1 MSSSP
6 DEASLRAQHKLRM
19 CWMPWLYFRAKP
31 EIAVWAREWQ
41 REVHARV
48 MSLERVQIDA
58 AAFVAPDAR
67 LFAEPHREI
76 VIGSGASVAAEC
88 VLHGPIRLA
97 SEVSLNPRVVLDA
110 GGAGIE
116 IGQGTRIATG
126 VHVFAWNHG
135 TAPETPIRVQPVRSR
150 GVEIGADVWIGAGVG
165 ICDGVSIG
173 DGAVVGMHAVVTRDG
188 PSGAVVAGNPA
199 RVLRTR

>member
-1 MSSSP
+1 MIPSP

-116 IGQGTRIATG
+116 IGQGTRIARAFTCSRG
-126 VHVFAWNHG
+126 TMARRRRRPFGISRCARAASRSGQTCGSARAWGSATASPLG
-135 TAPETPIRVQPVRSR
+135 TARSW
-150 GVEIGADVWIGAGVG
+150 G
-165 ICDGVSIG
+165 C
-173 DGAVVGMHAVVTRDG
+173 TRW
-188 PSGAVVAGNPA
+188 
-199 RVLRTR
+199 